1 MIEKEADDESH
12 ARSQTLIDNKAMV
25 HSWENIPKEKSLL
38 FKIEERFLKNGEA
51 VSYIL
56 SKDWRNCLS
65 EGYEIQRN
73 SEKMSPKNAQLAFIF
88 WKIRVSRLF

>member
-73 SEKMSPKNAQLAFIF
+73 SKKMFPKNAQLAFIF
-88 WKIRVSRLF
+88 WRIRVSRLF